1 MIRREYNQN
10 IFQIRLSEIISSI
23 LEDRRG
29 YLTVAVTSKKEG
41 KLLLRKT
48 EGIKEWQKVL
58 DEKVHTSKDR
68 LDRKMPMTD
77 QFWTRKQKSDP
88 HDIHTWL
95 LARDRTGGGSSRI
108 PLYNFYHFSG
118 QQLSYIVLSF
128 TCEH

>member
-1 MIRREYNQN
+1 M
-10 IFQIRLSEIISSI
+10 FQIRLSEITSSI

-58 DEKVHTSKDR
+58 DEKVHTSKNR
-68 LDRKMPMTD
+68 LDRKMPMPD

-88 HDIHTWL
+88 QDIHTWL
-95 LARDRTGGGSSRI
+95 LARDRIGGDSSRN
-108 PLYNFYHFSG
+108 PLYNF
-118 QQLSYIVLSF
+118 
-128 TCEH
+128 